1 MHFKK
6 WQIQKKISG
15 HVVLT
20 TALHIDHHV
29 PHLLSPYYHHQN
41 GHCVEDLNHH
51 THTTQNSDHQLP
63 TQQVSGLLALYD

>member
-1 MHFKK
+1 MKY
-6 WQIQKKISG
+6 
-15 HVVLT
+15 LP
-20 TALHIDHHV
+20 LHYIDQHV

-63 TQQVSGLLALYD
+63 TQQVLGLLAHFMTKPINS

>member
-1 MHFKK
+1 MAKK
-6 WQIQKKISG
+6 NNLDMKY
-15 HVVLT
+15 LP
-20 TALHIDHHV
+20 LHYIDHHV

-63 TQQVSGLLALYD
+63 TQQVSGLLALYDY